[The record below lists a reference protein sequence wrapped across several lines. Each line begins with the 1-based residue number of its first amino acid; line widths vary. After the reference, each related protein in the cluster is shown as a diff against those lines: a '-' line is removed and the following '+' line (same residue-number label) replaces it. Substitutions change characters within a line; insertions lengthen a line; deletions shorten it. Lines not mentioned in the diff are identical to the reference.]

1 MNSGKRHPVGL
12 LGKLAVFF
20 AVLSLPALLLVEFTV
35 VMVEYTGLIRRIDSG
50 LLRGALELEAQRI
63 ARYVSREEHTVL
75 DHALGAW
82 LLRLERP
89 RSLLG
94 DETAYVLLE
103 LSRQPFSAAIVDRN
117 GHPLAMAPTDEDS
130 WQIDV
135 RQAVRELEAEL
146 PSQEL
151 SHPPGS
157 DFIRRYAAPL
167 WRERQL
173 HGWLLLEIRLNKP
186 WRKMAADLSFEWPVI
201 VATLVLIA
209 IGAAFFLRWTVTRR
223 LNRIGIAAQ
232 AWSHGDFTATI
243 GDDAHD
249 ELGSLSHELDRM
261 AGALREL
268 FNTRAALAR
277 MSERE
282 RLARDLHDTVKQQ
295 TFAVHLKI
303 ATILKRM
310 QLAGDPHGPD
320 LELVRKQV
328 HAIQAELTQ
337 ILTGLKT
344 DDQASLPLNE
354 RLRAQLDAWTA
365 ISGIPHRMRM
375 QNDIELPT
383 ELQDELLKVVDEAL
397 ANVLKHSG
405 AAHVDLLLHK
415 RAGRAVLRL
424 SDDGRG
430 LSAAVPAADGEGG
443 MGLDNMRSRAA
454 RLPGGQWRMLTG
466 PTGGVVV
473 ELSWAL
479 AGAAAQA

>member
-1 MNSGKRHPVGL
+1 MNPVPRRQPLGL
-12 LGKLAVFF
+12 LGKLAIFF
-20 AVLSLPALLLVEFTV
+20 GLLSLPALLLVEFTV
-35 VMVEYTGLIRRIDSG
+35 VMFEYSGLIRRIDSG

-75 DHALGAW
+75 EHALSAW
-82 LLRLERP
+82 LLKLERP

-103 LSRQPFSAAIVDRN
+103 LSRQPFSAAIVDRD
-117 GHPLAMAPTDEDS
+117 GGLLALSPTEPGD
-130 WQIDV
+130 WALDV

-146 PSQEL
+146 PSQQL
-151 SHPPGS
+151 SHVTGP

-167 WRERQL
+167 WRDRTL
-173 HGWLLLEIRLNKP
+173 HGWLILEVRLSKP

-232 AWSHGDFTATI
+232 AWSQGDFSASI
-243 GDDAHD
+243 SDPSQD

-261 AGALREL
+261 ALALREL

-277 MSERE
+277 ISERD

-303 ATILKRM
+303 AAILKRM
-310 QLAGDPHGPD
+310 KGPAEDPVAGE
-320 LELVRKQV
+320 LERVRTLV
-328 HAIQAELTQ
+328 HAIQSELTQ
-337 ILTGLKT
+337 ILTGLKA
-344 DDQASLPLNE
+344 DDQAPLPLTE
-354 RLRAQLDAWTA
+354 RLRAQLDAWSA
-365 ISGIPHRMRM
+365 ISAIPHRTRM
-375 QNDIELPT
+375 QTDIELPP

-405 AAHVDLLLHK
+405 ASHVDLLLHK
-415 RAGRAVLRL
+415 RAGRAVLRV

-430 LSAAVPAADGEGG
+430 LPPTAREGETG
-443 MGLDNMRSRAA
+443 MGLDNMRSRTAQ
-454 RLPGGQWRMLTG
+454 LPGGQWRMLTG

-473 ELSWAL
+473 EVSWVLPSAVTR
-479 AGAAAQA
+479 